1 MTVNLSILGGAGAQ
15 FLNDSGRP
23 LSGGKLYS
31 YAAGTT
37 TPQATYTDSSGMTQR
52 SNPIVLDAAGRI
64 PGTGEV
70 WITVG
75 AYYKFVLTTATGVP
89 VGDWDDVGYID
100 YSQPNGSS
108 LFGFI
113 QAGSGAVTRTA
124 QSKMREVVSVADF
137 GAVGDGVTDDSAA
150 IQAALDYCESS
161 GNYIWGNPGTYS
173 ITSTLV
179 INCSG
184 DMSAMTINANA
195 VSVSPA
201 IRVGPNTSG
210 QYLFDADLKLPFVNN
225 TAKTGTGW
233 AGFDTAIGVLCAN
246 VYQSRITVPHVYNF
260 GIGLK
265 TGGYG
270 VGNVYNTYT
279 IGVLFGN
286 KINLQCKP
294 GDANGWSNQNTY
306 IGGRYGYSSSEGTA
320 VSGVIQIQLRDFDG
334 TGPSAPNTNLWL
346 NPSIEGDEP
355 EFHLDIQG
363 AFNTIISPR
372 LELTGGV
379 FARINFHAI
388 TANETVGNQFIGGY
402 KYGVTYSFSG
412 AGTSVNNGYIASR
425 GSNTFDFSGSGYN
438 VRNTSGNT
446 ISAPHFQGFPSSVQ
460 PLPKDNTATDWTY
473 RIYGEGFAVK
483 ATANTQPRVQVDSSG
498 YVFFGTGSAA
508 VAGGLRYNATPAA
521 ITSNID
527 FAPDADATLK
537 LGTSNRQWAQIWAT
551 LPTYADN
558 AAALA
563 GGLTAGAFYKT
574 ASGDLKV
581 VV

>member
-89 VGDWDDVGYID
+89 VGDWDDIGYID

-179 INCSG
+179 INCNG

-246 VYQSRITVPHVYNF
+246 VYQSRITVPYVYNF

-279 IGVLFGN
+279 IGALFGN

-346 NPSIEGDEP
+346 NPSIEGNEP

-363 AFNTIISPR
+363 AFNTFINPR
-372 LELTGGV
+372 LEVSGGV
-379 FARINFHAI
+379 DAKINFHAV
-388 TANETVGNQFIGGY
+388 TAGETTGNYLYSGY
-402 KYGVTYSFSG
+402 AYGVAYTYSG
-412 AGTSVNNGYIASR
+412 AGNSLSNGWVGQA
-425 GSNTFDFSGSGYN
+425 GGGTFDFSGGGYS
-438 VRNTSGNT
+438 VRNRTSSG
-446 ISAPHFQGFPSSVQ
+446 IAGPHFQGFQPGVQ
-460 PLPKDNTATDWTY
+460 PLGKTASATDWTY
-473 RIYGEGFAVK
+473 RLY
-483 ATANTQPRVQVDSSG
+483 ANGIAFKQEADTQPRVQLESSG
-498 YVFFGTGSAA
+498 YAFFGTGSAA
-508 VAGGLRYNATPAA
+508 VAGGIRYSSAA
-521 ITSNID
+521 AALTSNID
-527 FAPDADATLK
+527 FAPDANGTLS
-537 LGTSNRQWAQIWAT
+537 LGKSNRQWNRIWAT